1 MNIIE
6 EVLKAQKQRKHFAV
20 VTIVETEGS
29 TPRNEN
35 AKMVVF
41 DSGKCIGTIGG
52 GALENRAI
60 EEAREAI
67 KRRKSALVEY
77 SLHGENGESLP
88 MKCGGNVRL
97 FIEVYT
103 PRPCLLI
110 AGAGHVGKALCEIAS
125 MLGFEVTIIDDRE
138 EWADRERFPEGTK
151 VMVKKDMAKVF
162 DDIETSSDT
171 FIVIATRGH
180 EYDIEALLSALKKK
194 VSYIGMI
201 GSRKKVSEI
210 FRQLIDKGIA
220 RELLR
225 NIYSPIGLDIGA
237 ETPEEIAI
245 SILAEILKIRNNT
258 KGNSLSEGIT
268 NEIFQ

>member
-1 MNIIE
+1 MSIIE

-35 AKMVVF
+35 AKMIVF
-41 DSGKCIGTIGG
+41 ASGKCLGTIGG

-60 EEAREAI
+60 KDAREAI
-67 KRRKSALVEY
+67 IKRKSLLKEY
-77 SLHGENGESLP
+77 SLHEGDGESLP

-103 PRPCLLI
+103 PGPSLLI
-110 AGAGHVGKALCEIAS
+110 AGAGHVGKALCEMAS
-125 MLGFEVTIIDDRE
+125 ILGFEVTIIDDRE
-138 EWADRERFPEGTK
+138 EWANMDRFPEGTK
-151 VMVKKDMAKVF
+151 VLVKKDMAKVF

-171 FIVIATRGH
+171 FIVVATRGH
-180 EYDIEALLSALKKK
+180 EYDKEALLSALKNK

-201 GSRKKVSEI
+201 GSTKKVSEI
-210 FRQLIDKGIA
+210 FQQLIDKGVA

-237 ETPEEIAI
+237 ETPEEIAV
-245 SILAEILKIRNNT
+245 SILAEILKVRNNT

-268 NEIFQ
+268 NETFQ